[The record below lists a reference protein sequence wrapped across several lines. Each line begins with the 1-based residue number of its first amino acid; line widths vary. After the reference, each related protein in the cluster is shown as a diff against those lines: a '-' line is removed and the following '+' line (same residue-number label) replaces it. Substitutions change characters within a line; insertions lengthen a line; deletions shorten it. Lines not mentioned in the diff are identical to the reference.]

1 MDKKSKKKN
10 STGRKDDITKVY
22 KIKPEKKPKKQKK
35 PSKHPKLRLFFKIF
49 FTTLFLLIIIGGGIL
64 AGAFF
69 GAFGDEFT
77 ISEELLAVN
86 YSNSVMVDING
97 NVITSLSGEENRE
110 VISLDE
116 MSQYLPKAFVAIED
130 ERFYEHSGVD
140 IKRTL
145 SATFKYLLSKIG
157 IGEASYGG
165 STITQQVVK
174 NITGEDERD
183 WTRKVKEIGRAY
195 NIEQMLSKNQ
205 ILELYL
211 NLVFLGDKAYGVQ
224 VASRYY
230 FNKNASEL
238 DLAESAFLAGINHMP
253 NAYIPFGADEETMEN
268 IKYRTKTVLNKMLE
282 LGDKITQ
289 EEYDAAIAKV
299 DAGLPFEQGEIS
311 KTVFSYHTDAAIE
324 QIITQLQEENGWD
337 NRKVAENYL
346 FGGGFTIYTTQNTDI
361 QNVMEAEFM
370 KDKYIKNSNQIE
382 GTTSQAA
389 MVIIDHKTGYVL
401 GTVGGLGEKTVAR
414 GQNRATQSP
423 RQTGS
428 SMKPIAVL
436 APGLEKGTLTAG
448 SVYDDV
454 PVRYGTYDPKNYNY
468 YRGLVT
474 VRYAIETSQNIP
486 MVKALADIGPDYS
499 LEFLRECGISTLDF
513 EKDSNLPLALGGVT
527 NGITP
532 LEMAGAYAMVAN
544 DGVYIEPTFYTKVV
558 DSNGNTVLEPKQE
571 TKRLMS
577 EQNAYILKSILTQ
590 PVLTGTATNC
600 RISGMDVAA
609 KTGTTDKDYDRW
621 LCGFT
626 PYYTA
631 ATWYGYDYNEVVYF
645 SGNPSGQ
652 IWASVMKEIHANLE
666 GKRFERPTG
675 ITTAYICRDSG
686 LIATGAC
693 EEDPR
698 GNQGYTEVFVSG
710 TQPTKSCSCH
720 QKVKICNETGKI
732 ATEYCTD
739 FTEKVFITRTDAATN
754 TSWRSASDAKYM
766 LPEGTCTVHTTP
778 PKEEPK
784 EPEEP
789 EKKPDKDPEK
799 DPDKKP
805 DESEDPDEDE
815 NKNNTNSSNNNSDT
829 NKNNNTNDVNNTD
842 GASTNEA
849 YTNTQR

>member
-49 FTTLFLLIIIGGGIL
+49 FITLFLLIIIGGGIL

-370 KDKYIKNSNQIE
+370 KDKYIKNSN
-382 GTTSQAA
+382 
-389 MVIIDHKTGYVL
+389 KR
-401 GTVGGLGEKTVAR
+401 EKF
-414 GQNRATQSP
+414 
-423 RQTGS
+423 
-428 SMKPIAVL
+428 K
-436 APGLEKGTLTAG
+436 K
-448 SVYDDV
+448 
-454 PVRYGTYDPKNYNY
+454 
-468 YRGLVT
+468 
-474 VRYAIETSQNIP
+474 
-486 MVKALADIGPDYS
+486 
-499 LEFLRECGISTLDF
+499 
-513 EKDSNLPLALGGVT
+513 
-527 NGITP
+527 
-532 LEMAGAYAMVAN
+532 
-544 DGVYIEPTFYTKVV
+544 
-558 DSNGNTVLEPKQE
+558 
-571 TKRLMS
+571 
-577 EQNAYILKSILTQ
+577 
-590 PVLTGTATNC
+590 
-600 RISGMDVAA
+600 
-609 KTGTTDKDYDRW
+609 
-621 LCGFT
+621 
-626 PYYTA
+626 
-631 ATWYGYDYNEVVYF
+631 YF
-645 SGNPSGQ
+645 
-652 IWASVMKEIHANLE
+652 
-666 GKRFERPTG
+666 
-675 ITTAYICRDSG
+675 
-686 LIATGAC
+686 
-693 EEDPR
+693 
-698 GNQGYTEVFVSG
+698 
-710 TQPTKSCSCH
+710 
-720 QKVKICNETGKI
+720 KVKKNCKNKKI
-732 ATEYCTD
+732 NAKNSNY
-739 FTEKVFITRTDAATN
+739 KFIYLIV
-754 TSWRSASDAKYM
+754 KYIR
-766 LPEGTCTVHTTP
+766 LFIF
-778 PKEEPK
+778 
-784 EPEEP
+784 
-789 EKKPDKDPEK
+789 
-799 DPDKKP
+799 
-805 DESEDPDEDE
+805 
-815 NKNNTNSSNNNSDT
+815 NK
-829 NKNNNTNDVNNTD
+829 
-842 GASTNEA
+842 
-849 YTNTQR
+849 